1 MQQEWIVVRGV
12 GSLSGLGC
20 TPEEV
25 AGSYASGMP
34 RFASFKGN
42 QNLAV
47 SPVSTSSEQ
56 VLQALLQEKPKYASL
71 DRSVL
76 LSIAASRQ
84 AVQHAGWNTEAH
96 SIGINIG
103 SSRGATGLFEQFHA
117 DFLNSPEARLSPL
130 ASPSTTLGNLA
141 SWVAQ
146 DLAVQ
151 GPIISHSVTC
161 STALQAVANG
171 VAWLKAGMAKRFLVG
186 GTEAPLTEFTL
197 AQMRAIGIYSPFT
210 ANDQP
215 CRPLN
220 GQQNTFVLGEGAAVF
235 ALERMTAEEISQLP
249 AHERIV
255 VAGVGMGL
263 EQTPSKTGVSK
274 EGQHFQKSMQE
285 AIQMAQLSP
294 ENINRIVLHAPG
306 TKAGDSAEM
315 AAVSAIFKGNSPLL
329 YTNKNLIGHTLGA
342 SGALSFSL
350 AMTLLQKRPVA
361 QQLQLSS
368 GSNNAHHPSAVVV
381 NAAGFGGNSAS
392 VVLRLL

>member
-1 MQQEWIVVRGV
+1 MQQEWIVVRGM
-12 GSLSGLGC
+12 GSLSGLGS
-20 TPEEV
+20 TEAEV
-25 AGSYASGMP
+25 AASYATGKSC
-34 RFASFKGN
+34 FTSLKGN

-47 SPVSTSSEQ
+47 SPVSASSEEM
-56 VLQALLQEKPKYASL
+56 LTALLAEKPKYASL

-76 LSIAASRQ
+76 LAIAAARQ
-84 AVQHAGWNTEAH
+84 AVHQAGWDTNEH
-96 SIGINIG
+96 SIGINLG

-117 DFLNSPEARLSPL
+117 DFLNHPEQRLSPM

-151 GPIISHSVTC
+151 GPLISHSVTC

-186 GTEAPLTEFTL
+186 GTEAPLTDFTL
-197 AQMRAIGIYSPFT
+197 AQMRAIGIYSHIA

-220 GQQNTFVLGEGAAVF
+220 GQQNTFVLGEGAAIF
-235 ALERMTAEEISQLP
+235 ALERMTGAEISLLP
-249 AHERIV
+249 THQRII

-274 EGQHFQKSMQE
+274 DGQHFQRSMRE
-285 AIQMAQLSP
+285 ALQQAQLSP
-294 ENINRIVLHAPG
+294 EQIDALVLHAPG
-306 TKAGDSAEM
+306 TKAGDAAEV
-315 AAVSAIFKGNSPLL
+315 AAVSSVFGEHQPSLF
-329 YTNKNLIGHTLGA
+329 TNKNQIGHTLGA
-342 SGALSFSL
+342 SGALSLSL
-350 AMTLLQKRPVA
+350 ALALLQKQSISKR
-361 QQLQLSS
+361 LQLSYAS
-368 GSNNAHHPSAVVV
+368 SAPLAPTAVMV

-392 VVLRLL
+392 VILRTL